1 MIAELIL
8 LLAGH
13 RSALFLESGK
23 LNPAFEELLHPGE
36 QQSLEY
42 LSRIA
47 SRYRTLKSS
56 IETLSGTSE
65 YLSSMMAAVRVV
77 LSEYENLVVRTEA
90 KVLQR
95 DNDIV
100 ASGSFV
106 PLASLKATFSEWDGP
121 LAALDS
127 LIHHIQRLGA
137 ANISPGP
144 LIDLLLERS
153 RTGVERISEIMAD
166 LGLAVQRVWQM
177 HLTAYLVHGAL
188 TTKDPFA
195 TANPHQLSAHIIPNC
210 ISPDSRD
217 SIAYV
222 GRAIA
227 TVKAARGHRYQQQ
240 QLPRSLAVMHT
251 KMLSKVLPQD
261 RHTFDAV
268 LAQIRVN
275 VSEWLWATVLTRKDV
290 DDALDSL

>member
-13 RSALFLESGK
+13 PSALFLDSGK
-23 LNPAFEELLHPGE
+23 LDPAFEELLHPGE

-47 SRYRTLKSS
+47 GRYRTLKSS
-56 IETLSGTSE
+56 GGSLSGTSE

-77 LSEYENLVVRTEA
+77 LSEYENLVVQTEA

-95 DNDIV
+95 DDEIV

-106 PLASLKATFSEWDGP
+106 PLASLKATFSQWDGP
-121 LAALDS
+121 LAALES
-127 LIHHIQRLGA
+127 LINHIQRLGPT
-137 ANISPGP
+137 NISPGS

-153 RTGVERISEIMAD
+153 RVGVERVSEIMAD
-166 LGLAVQRVWQM
+166 LALAVQRVWQV
-177 HLTAYLVHGAL
+177 HLTAYVVHGAL
-188 TTKDPFA
+188 SPKDPFA
-195 TANPHQLSAHIIPNC
+195 KANPHQLNARMMPNC
-210 ISPDSRD
+210 VSPDSRE

-227 TVKAARGHRYQQQ
+227 TVKAARGHRSQQQ
-240 QLPRSLAVMHT
+240 QLPRSIAVMHT

-261 RHTFDAV
+261 RHVFDSV
-268 LAQIRVN
+268 MTQIRVN
-275 VSEWLWATVLTRKDV
+275 VSEWLWTTVLTRKDV